1 MVMVVMAVVL
11 PPTVVERHI
20 VVILPIAV
28 TPMIANVVGHV
39 EPLAVAPAPGPVAVV
54 TLAELTAA
62 PFAPTAVAVTPIP
75 LAIAEIDI
83 TVAPISAVV
92 ANSRDPV
99 TTFRPFT
106 GAIETAAPIGAS
118 VTVAPVSFARTVQIG
133 NPSGIIESAARILA
147 VPIPIQASSTRF
159 TRTIRVVAAQ
169 RPLAATVSHIQKVT
183 HLLIRG

>member
-54 TLAELTAA
+54 TLTELTAA
-62 PFAPTAVAVTPIP
+62 PFAPTAVAVTPVAV
-75 LAIAEIDI
+75 AIAQIDI
-83 TVAPISAVV
+83 TVAPISAVI

-99 TTFRPFT
+99 TAFRPFT
-106 GAIETAAPIGAS
+106 GAIETAAPIWAS
-118 VTVAPVSFARTVQIG
+118 VTVAPVSFAGPVQIG
-133 NPSGIIESAARILA
+133 DPSGIVKSAAGILA
-147 VPIPIQASSTRF
+147 VPISTQASPTRF
-159 TRTIRVVAAQ
+159 T
-169 RPLAATVSHIQKVT
+169 
-183 HLLIRG
+183 

>member
-1 MVMVVMAVVL
+1 
-11 PPTVVERHI
+11 
-20 VVILPIAV
+20 
-28 TPMIANVVGHV
+28 
-39 EPLAVAPAPGPVAVV
+39 VV

-183 HLLIRG
+183 HLLVRG